1 MCVTTQGYSFA
12 LANGGH
18 KFHKLKDGS
27 SVAQCGFKPTGKR
40 GKWTLVLKEL
50 TGDERTCLNCL
61 LRESV

>member
-12 LANGGH
+12 QANGGI

-40 GKWTLVLKEL
+40 GKWVRFLKEL
-50 TGDERTCLNCL
+50 CANERTCKECL
-61 LRESV
+61 LRRSL